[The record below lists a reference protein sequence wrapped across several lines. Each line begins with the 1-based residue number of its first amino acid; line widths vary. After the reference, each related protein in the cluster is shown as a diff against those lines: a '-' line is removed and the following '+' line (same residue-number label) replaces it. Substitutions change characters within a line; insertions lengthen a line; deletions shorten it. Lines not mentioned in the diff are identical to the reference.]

1 MSRYW
6 PDYLRSTGLWGKP
19 KSEWPLSIIRQQ
31 IIEQVPQ
38 HILEKAAYC
47 DDDDELW
54 IKTVEMYLESENF

>member
-6 PDYLRSTGLWGKP
+6 PDYLRSMGLCGKP
-19 KSEWPLSIIRQQ
+19 KSEWPLSVIREQ

-54 IKTVEMYLESENF
+54 IKTVEMYLELENF